1 MVRIIALLVILLVAS
16 AAQADWQYT
25 KWGMS
30 AAELEA
36 FGQGNIVKASASSIN
51 PYNQGR
57 SAGTTMAI
65 DAADVV
71 LTSGFKNE
79 GITYDVLYYFSARGL
94 FLVALIPKSVEDGL
108 KTGKILDATYGARTA
123 RSEWVS
129 TRITQA
135 ALSGEGGEHSE
146 TVISLPFSIFV
157 APVLNFAMNLS
168 QLKAVCNSCG
178 RSASV

>member
-108 KTGKILDATYGARTA
+108 KTGKILDATYGAPDREERMGINENYTGCIVRRRWRA
-123 RSEWVS
+123 QRDGNLVTLFNLCG
-129 TRITQA
+129 TRFELRYEPIPA
-135 ALSGEGGEHSE
+135 KGG
-146 TVISLPFSIFV
+146 L
-157 APVLNFAMNLS
+157 
-168 QLKAVCNSCG
+168 
-178 RSASV
+178 